1 MSENVMFCFDCGRDV
16 NKNIQSIIM
25 VIIGAKFRLFFK
37 LIFSLTFR
45 KRISFKRLDSESI
58 RKYLR
63 EIMIVVFGLLLEW
76 RPFLRHFRLPFY
88 PINERMPN
96 MTRNIQEFLSWAVNI
111 GLGWLHWFGKNVAFW
126 FLLL

>member
-63 EIMIVVFGLLLEW
+63 EIMIVVFGLLLE
-76 RPFLRHFRLPFY
+76 
-88 PINERMPN
+88 
-96 MTRNIQEFLSWAVNI
+96 
-111 GLGWLHWFGKNVAFW
+111 
-126 FLLL
+126 